1 MAEGKGGDNDFLWI
15 LLAVFVVLG
24 LLLAASALYPYYP
37 SGAPETER
45 LLHTFGMGTGALGYT
60 QNYVSRVQEFGS
72 FGVGVPQDEI
82 LKSAPMME
90 VTAGLL
96 GGTREDLDITAP
108 DYAVEWVKGGTITFR
123 VTETNQYGDL
133 VVRWNGDEVYRS
145 KASVGDYE
153 IELLPSQVKGQN
165 TLEVYADGPGLMFWA
180 TTVYQIKDF
189 TAEAIYGP
197 AKFIDFA
204 VSQDELETLDHF
216 ELAWYTQSRRGNIS
230 VDINGEEIYNAYPE
244 RDVSISFTD
253 SSLGSTMIRPG
264 NNRMMFSSV
273 NSTDSFELS
282 DVLINT
288 HVSRSQRTVKEKV
301 TITKAQ
307 LDRLKAKGG
316 SLSLYVSKV
325 EKTGRL
331 VLKINEQSSGS
342 VEGKTGWNIISVN
355 KDMVRE
361 GENWFE
367 ISSTGAFAI
376 SEAKAEIAS

>member
-1 MAEGKGGDNDFLWI
+1 MAEGKDGNNDFLWI

-45 LLHTFGMGTGALGYT
+45 LLHTFGAGTLGYT

-72 FGVGVPQDEI
+72 FGVGVPQDEV

-96 GGTREDLDITAP
+96 GGEREDLDITAP
-108 DYAVEWVKGGTITFR
+108 DYAVEWVKGGTMTFR
-123 VTETNQYGDL
+123 VTDTNQYGDL
-133 VVRWNGDEVYRS
+133 VVKWNGDEVYRGR
-145 KASVGDYE
+145 ASAGDYE

-189 TAEAIYGP
+189 EAKATYGP

-216 ELAWYTQSRRGNIS
+216 ELAWYTQSRRGNLS
-230 VDINGEEIYNAYPE
+230 VAINGEEIYNAYPE

-253 SSLGSTMIRPG
+253 SSLGSTMIRP
-264 NNRMMFSSV
+264 
-273 NSTDSFELS
+273 
-282 DVLINT
+282 
-288 HVSRSQRTVKEKV
+288 
-301 TITKAQ
+301 
-307 LDRLKAKGG
+307 
-316 SLSLYVSKV
+316 
-325 EKTGRL
+325 
-331 VLKINEQSSGS
+331 
-342 VEGKTGWNIISVN
+342 
-355 KDMVRE
+355 
-361 GENWFE
+361 
-367 ISSTGAFAI
+367 
-376 SEAKAEIAS
+376 